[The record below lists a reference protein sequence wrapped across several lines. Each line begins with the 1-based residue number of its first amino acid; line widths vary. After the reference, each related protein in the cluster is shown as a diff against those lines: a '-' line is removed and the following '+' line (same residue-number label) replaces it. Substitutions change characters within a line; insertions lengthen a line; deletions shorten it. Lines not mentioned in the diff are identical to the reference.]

1 MTSWVSQRESV
12 SGGCSVFWIR
22 CFVPLIYPFGSEPAA
37 DSTPAVL
44 QLVMTLGGDHLP
56 ALVGWYAASVGNN
69 YATPSLLHFLGD
81 RPLPLNVLE
90 QAML

>member
-1 MTSWVSQRESV
+1 M
-12 SGGCSVFWIR
+12 
-22 CFVPLIYPFGSEPAA
+22 CFFLYPFVSEPAA

-69 YATPSLLHFLGD
+69 YATPSLLQFLGD

>member
-1 MTSWVSQRESV
+1 MKCNATQRESAEKLQ
-12 SGGCSVFWIR
+12 SWFPQC
-22 CFVPLIYPFGSEPAA
+22 VPLLYPFVSQPAA
-37 DSTPAVL
+37 DSTPVGAAVN
-44 QLVMTLGGDHLP
+44 VMTLGGDHLP

-69 YATPSLLHFLGD
+69 YATPSLLQFLGD